1 MGYYAGFKYGSGV
14 LYGIQCDITSV
25 DPIRGPSPGGNR
37 FVMTGAGFDPRQWDD
52 IFTSLTLDTSKWL
65 DISSGG
71 SVYTGPDH
79 LRLATGVAA
88 GSTAGVESTADWTD
102 VQGEIRA
109 ILATPL
115 IYPNEPVIVCRFCL
129 WVSAATYACMYITM
143 DTQGALRLHCE
154 TWVGSLKSDELKS
167 QVSWSLGLCTLKILR
182 YGSDVYFIA
191 NGSVVWSTVKFV
203 TDAAQ
208 FRVTSENVSQDYDVN
223 ILKVEW
229 FYYRSYA
236 VFQNQPV
243 HATVVVSDRRVRG
256 LVPASLDIRKKNAA
270 YEGLVDV
277 SMVGITKAIAPSA
290 YEYYFVKGL
299 KVVNEIQF
307 DVGLDVINDP
317 QLETPEG
324 ERKGLG
330 GGY

>member
-1 MGYYAGFKYGSGV
+1 MDPQGV
-14 LYGIQCDITSV
+14 L
-25 DPIRGPSPGGNR
+25 
-37 FVMTGAGFDPRQWDD
+37 
-52 IFTSLTLDTSKWL
+52 L
-65 DISSGG
+65 
-71 SVYTGPDH
+71 
-79 LRLATGVAA
+79 
-88 GSTAGVESTADWTD
+88 
-102 VQGEIRA
+102 
-109 ILATPL
+109 
-115 IYPNEPVIVCRFCL
+115 
-129 WVSAATYACMYITM
+129 
-143 DTQGALRLHCE
+143 LHCE
-154 TWVGSLKSDELKS
+154 TWVGSIKSDELKS
-167 QVSWSLGLCTLKILR
+167 QVLWSLGLCTLKILR

-191 NGSVVWSTVKFV
+191 NGSVIWSTVKFV

-208 FRVTSENVSQDYDVN
+208 FRITSENMSQDYDVN
-223 ILKVEW
+223 TLKVEW

-243 HATVVVSDRRVRG
+243 HDTVVVSDRRARG

-277 SMVGITKAIAPSA
+277 SMVGITKASTPSA

-299 KVVNEIQF
+299 KAINEIQF